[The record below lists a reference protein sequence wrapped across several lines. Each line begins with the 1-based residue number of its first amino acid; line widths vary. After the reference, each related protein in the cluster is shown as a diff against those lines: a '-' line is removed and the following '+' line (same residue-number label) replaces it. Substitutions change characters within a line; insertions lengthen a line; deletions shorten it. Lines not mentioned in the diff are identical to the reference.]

1 MPETP
6 RVVYEIHDRAAF
18 AEIVDGAGRPAL
30 VDFWA
35 DWCGPCKIT
44 GPHFAAASER
54 FVDQVTFCK
63 VDTERARD
71 VAAAFGIRSLPTIA
85 VLLDGEVVDVHI
97 GAASQKTIEALAE
110 RVLAKAQKA
119 ERIDAA
125 GGGVKGRLKVMLGLD
140 RSGDR

>member
-1 MPETP
+1 MPET
-6 RVVYEIHDRAAF
+6 RCVVHEIHDREAF
-18 AEIVDGAGRPAL
+18 AQTVDDAGRPAL

-44 GPHFAAASER
+44 KPHFAAAAESY
-54 FVDQVTFCK
+54 VDRVTFCS

-110 RVLAKAQKA
+110 RVLARSERA
-119 ERIDAA
+119 ERVQAA
-125 GGGVKGRLKVMLGLD
+125 GGGMKGRLKVMLGLD
-140 RSGDR
+140 R